1 VTGSAFE
8 EVRHTADWALR
19 VQGGDLAELMLNAAR
34 GMLSLLD
41 AEPGFSPGPL
51 SHLEVDA
58 DDAESL
64 LVAWLGELLYRMEN
78 RQVTFDEMNV
88 RVEDGIHLTADM
100 RERPLLHPTRAIKAV
115 TYHGLAITNT
125 PEGLTA
131 TVVFD
136 V

>member
-1 VTGSAFE
+1 VTGSGFE

-19 VQGGDLAELMLNAAR
+19 AQGADLAELMLNAAR
-34 GMLSLLD
+34 GMLALLG
-41 AEPGFSPGPL
+41 AEPGSSTGSPSRVEL
-51 SHLEVDA
+51 DS

-64 LVAWLGELLYRMEN
+64 LVAWLGELLYRMER
-78 RQVTFDEMNV
+78 RQVTFDDMHV
-88 RVEDGIHLTADM
+88 RVDAGTHLTADVQ
-100 RERPLLHPTRAIKAV
+100 ERPLLRPTRAIKAV

-125 PEGLTA
+125 PGGLAA

>member
-1 VTGSAFE
+1 VTESGFE

-19 VQGGDLAELMLNAAR
+19 ARGAHLGELMVNAAR
-34 GMLSLLD
+34 GMLALVG
-41 AEPGFSPGPL
+41 AEPGASAGSRSQIDL
-51 SHLEVDA
+51 RA

-64 LVAWLGELLYRMEN
+64 LVAWLDELLFRMES
-78 RQVTFDEMNV
+78 RQVTFEDMDV
-88 RVEDGIHLTADM
+88 RVEDGTRLTADV
-100 RERPLLHPTRAIKAV
+100 REKPLLRPTRSIKAV
-115 TYHGLAITNT
+115 TYHGLAITKT

>member
-1 VTGSAFE
+1 MSGFGFE

-19 VQGGDLAELMLNAAR
+19 VQGADLAELMLNAAR
-34 GMLSLLD
+34 GMLALLG
-41 AEPGFSPGPL
+41 AEPGSSAGTP
-51 SHLEVDA
+51 SQVEVDA

-64 LVAWLGELLYRMEN
+64 LVAWLGELLYRMES

-88 RVEDGIHLTADM
+88 RVEAGTHLTADV
-100 RERPLLHPTRAIKAV
+100 RERPILRATRAIKAV

-125 PEGLTA
+125 PDGLTA

>member
-1 VTGSAFE
+1 MTESGFE

-19 VQGGDLAELMLNAAR
+19 ARGAHLGELMVNAAR
-34 GMLSLLD
+34 GMLALLG
-41 AEPGFSPGPL
+41 AEPGASAGSP
-51 SHLEVDA
+51 SRVDLRA

-64 LVAWLGELLYRMEN
+64 LVAWLDELLYRMES
-78 RQVTFDEMNV
+78 RQVTFDEIDV
-88 RVEDGIHLTADM
+88 RVENGTHLTAGL
-100 RERPLLHPTRAIKAV
+100 RERPLLRPTRSIKAV
-115 TYHGLAITNT
+115 TYHGLAITKT